1 MMADFAIDT
10 TRRKDE
16 EADAIADA
24 APGRLMVR
32 AFFRHR
38 LAVVGLVVLAFI
50 YFIALFAEFL
60 SPGDPIA
67 FNADYAYAPPQAV
80 HLGERE
86 GGWGLYVHPY
96 DIKVD
101 PDTYEFTHV
110 TNPDVKIPLE
120 IFVKG
125 FEYHL
130 FGLIPWDRH
139 LFGPVKS
146 GEPVYLIGA
155 DRNGRDLLSRTL
167 YGTRVSMTVG
177 LVGVFFAFL
186 LGITL
191 GGISGYFGGIT
202 DNIIQRIVEFF
213 MSIPTLPLWLGLTAA
228 LPKSWS
234 PTERYIAITIILAIV
249 AWTNLARVVRG
260 RFIAIR
266 REDFVT
272 AARLD
277 GNSQASIIFRH
288 MMPSLSSHLIASLT
302 LSIPNMILAETSL
315 SFLGLGLLPPS
326 ISWGVLLQEA
336 QNVRAVA
343 TAPWLLLPA
352 VAVVAAV
359 LSLNFV
365 GDGLRD
371 AADPYNRG

>member
-1 MMADFAIDT
+1 M
-10 TRRKDE
+10 
-16 EADAIADA
+16 
-24 APGRLMVR
+24 
-32 AFFRHR
+32 
-38 LAVVGLVVLAFI
+38 
-50 YFIALFAEFL
+50 
-60 SPGDPIA
+60 
-67 FNADYAYAPPQAV
+67 
-80 HLGERE
+80 
-86 GGWGLYVHPY
+86 
-96 DIKVD
+96 
-101 PDTYEFTHV
+101 

-125 FEYHL
+125 FEYRL

-139 LFGPVKS
+139 LFGPVNS

-186 LGITL
+186 LGMTL

-202 DNIIQRIVEFF
+202 DNVIQRVVEFF

-249 AWTNLARVVRG
+249 AWTTLARVVRG

-266 REDFVT
+266 SEDFVT

-288 MMPSLSSHLIASLT
+288 MMPSLSSHLIASLRCRSRT
-302 LSIPNMILAETSL
+302 
-315 SFLGLGLLPPS
+315 
-326 ISWGVLLQEA
+326 
-336 QNVRAVA
+336 
-343 TAPWLLLPA
+343 
-352 VAVVAAV
+352 
-359 LSLNFV
+359 
-365 GDGLRD
+365 
-371 AADPYNRG
+371 